1 MRFTIAQNPT
11 PSSPSSDLPLK
22 ISGDGLLYAL
32 VIPVVFFALNK
43 GWEYLQGRQKQ
54 SDKREDSEIG
64 SLEKIVQRSVENK
77 DKLLTQLQD
86 EYKILLSEVIGR
98 NDETLKSIQAS
109 VATLAAVQATT
120 SDNIK
125 FYAELSAKNYA
136 QMLSLLERLDS
147 VTSRN
152 VGEAFSTQARLYADL
167 RQNQASMNEKLLA
180 LHYRFDQHFGFR
192 NSGEVKYGEN
202 PTTQPSD
209 RRDEDFEH

>member
-1 MRFTIAQNPT
+1 MRSFVAQNPS
-11 PSSPSSDLPLK
+11 PLRPSSDLPVSV
-22 ISGDGLLYAL
+22 SGDGLLYAFI
-32 VIPVVFFALNK
+32 IPVVFFALNK

-109 VATLAAVQATT
+109 VATLAAIQATT

-152 VGEAFSTQARLYADL
+152 VGEAFATQARLYADL
-167 RQNQASMNEKLLA
+167 RRNQDSMNEKLLA
-180 LHYRFDQHFGFR
+180 LHSRFDRQFGFR
-192 NSGEVKYGEN
+192 DSGDLKN
-202 PTTQPSD
+202 AQNQSTQSVD
-209 RRDEDFEH
+209 SGNEGNEY